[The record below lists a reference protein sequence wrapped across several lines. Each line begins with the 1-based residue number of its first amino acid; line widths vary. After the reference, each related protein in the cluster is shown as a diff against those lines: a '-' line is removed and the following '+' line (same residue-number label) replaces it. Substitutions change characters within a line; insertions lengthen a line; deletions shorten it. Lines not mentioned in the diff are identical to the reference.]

1 MPESG
6 LVSLGSAP
14 WRRSASAISRVCG
27 SARQANMR
35 GVQPLLPLGARVEVG
50 AVLEQELGAVDGSGL
65 ASDHEGGAFAG
76 RRVGGGFRLEEQRGA
91 SLVVGD
97 AGVHEGRPVG
107 LVGVGAGVEEL
118 AHARV
123 VPVGGREE
131 EGGHAGVVLDVG

>member
-1 MPESG
+1 M
-6 LVSLGSAP
+6 
-14 WRRSASAISRVCG
+14 
-27 SARQANMR
+27 
-35 GVQPLLPLGARVEVG
+35 
-50 AVLEQELGAVDGSGL
+50 LEQELGAVDGSGL

-131 EGGHAGVVLDVG
+131 EGGHAGVVLDVGGGGAARKQEARGAEGSGGAGGHEGRELGLARGGP